1 MDWSALLRD
10 FLYAIITAAVPVLT
24 VYSVKFLK
32 THFDKA
38 KIETEK
44 SVVSDTINEAL
55 DLIIT
60 VVSSTSQ
67 TYVDSLKS
75 SGEFTKESQVEAFN
89 KTKSTILEL
98 LSTESKELLATLYTD
113 IDTWLDVQIEAAVS
127 PDSIIAPVPS

>member
-32 THFDKA
+32 THFDQA

-44 SVVSDTINEAL
+44 SCVSDTINEAL

-67 TYVDSLKS
+67 TYVDALKS

-89 KTKSTILEL
+89 KTKSTILKL
-98 LSTESKELLATLYTD
+98 LSTESKELLSTLYTD
-113 IDTWLDVQIEAAVS
+113 IDTWLDVQIEAAVRNQKNS
-127 PDSIIAPVPS
+127 LKEGE

>member
-24 VYSVKFLK
+24 VYSVKFLQ

-44 SVVSDTINEAL
+44 SCVSDTINEAL

-67 TYVDSLKS
+67 TYVDALKS

-89 KTKSTILEL
+89 KTKSTILKL
-98 LSTESKELLATLYTD
+98 LSTESKELLSTLYTD
-113 IDTWLDVQIEAAVS
+113 IDTWLDVQIEAAVRNQKNS
-127 PDSIIAPVPS
+127 LKEGE